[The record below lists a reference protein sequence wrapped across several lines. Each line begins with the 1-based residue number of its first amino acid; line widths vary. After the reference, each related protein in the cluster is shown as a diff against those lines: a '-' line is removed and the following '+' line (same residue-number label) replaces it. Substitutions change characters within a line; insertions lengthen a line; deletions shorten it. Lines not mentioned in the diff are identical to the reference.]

1 MGRFHV
7 IFLNCASN
15 FVQFSTYT
23 LRSLCIFFYYLLCS
37 SCDVSEYSGFDM
49 DVALGLPEQPLIV
62 PFGKYNRERQKRK
75 TIPTHSQF
83 LSLSVRSRISGGLSL
98 SVCVFV

>member
-1 MGRFHV
+1 MIFFLTAQIT
-7 IFLNCASN
+7 IFLILSDI
-15 FVQFSTYT
+15 FVV
-23 LRSLCIFFYYLLCS
+23 FFYYLLCS

-75 TIPTHSQF
+75 TIPTYSQC
-83 LSLSVRSRISGGLSL
+83 LSLSVRSRISGALSL
-98 SVCVFV
+98 SVSVFV